1 MFGTFNSF
9 QTPQLKI
16 YISLKIG
23 KYEELVSKMAKD
35 TCVEDLSK
43 GVENFNFDD
52 DPKVYIE
59 IFSNVG
65 FLKLIIWATR
75 ATFHY

>member
-1 MFGTFNSF
+1 
-9 QTPQLKI
+9 
-16 YISLKIG
+16 
-23 KYEELVSKMAKD
+23 MAKD